1 LPEVKKTFYFR
12 LFSLSYFQYI
22 TINMKKHSKDQN
34 SIQDAER
41 FSRRHFVKMAGI
53 TALGV
58 SSFGLSDFYTKGVSI
73 ISDPEDLIAGCA
85 PVRWATKELEDRLT
99 SRGINVSRYKSLSQ
113 ANTGD
118 FCIVVSGLD
127 SSITRRLLKTGKTS
141 IPALP
146 EALGLVPVNSSGKQV
161 LLTCGYD
168 QRGLIYALLELTDRV
183 ENSTKPLDSLNIT
196 KPVVEVPA
204 NVIRSLNR
212 LFVSDIEDKPWFH
225 DREMWPKYLT
235 MLATHRFNRFNLSLG
250 IGYDFLQNVTDGYF
264 LFAYP
269 FLLNVPGYNVRV
281 PQLQDS
287 EREKNLEMI
296 RFISSQT
303 VARGLQF
310 QLGIWMHGYEWINSP
325 DANYTIVGLTPE
337 THGPYCRDAVRE
349 LLIECPDISGITFR
363 IHGESGVTEGSYDFW
378 KTIFSGVATCGRKV
392 EIDMHAKGMDQ
403 TMIDSALASGMPVN
417 ISPKYWA
424 EHLGMPYHQADIR
437 ALEIPKADR
446 KSSGL
451 MNLSAGSR
459 SFTRYGY
466 GDLLK
471 DNRKYGVLHRI
482 WPGTQRLLLW
492 GDPKISAAHSR
503 AFSFCG
509 SVGAELMEPLSFKG
523 RRGSGIAGGRCG
535 YSDKTL
541 KPRWD
546 WEKYDYSLRIFG
558 RLAYNPDSE
567 PDVWRRYLLKQ
578 FGPGAESVELALAN
592 ATRILPIVLTVHGAS
607 AGNNTYWP
615 EVYTN
620 QSIPD
625 PKNKNPYNDSPSPRV
640 FGNVSPMD
648 PQLFLRIND
657 FATELIKNE
666 RSGKYTPIEAAQW
679 LEDYADVA
687 AKYLSLAESNST
699 GKERPQFRRMSIDI
713 AIVIGLGRFFAS
725 KFRAGVLFG
734 IFEQSGDYN
743 ALIESLNF
751 YKKARAHWAELANRA
766 RDVYK
771 PDITIGE
778 NPFLRGH
785 WLDRLPAI
793 DEDIAYMTGMV
804 EQLKSNVTSLLGNV
818 QSAIIESKGRPV
830 RSSGV
835 CYHNRP
841 QGFRAGQPLTIEI
854 SFDKTPVSAHLYYRH
869 VNHAERYETE
879 EMHLDG
885 SGYLATIPSTY
896 TDSQYP
902 IQYYIELRDGPG
914 KAWLYPGFMEDL
926 VNQPYFVVH
935 RI

>member
-1 LPEVKKTFYFR
+1 MIK
-12 LFSLSYFQYI
+12 
-22 TINMKKHSKDQN
+22 MKKHLKDQN

-41 FSRRHFVKMAGI
+41 YSRRHFVKVAGI

-58 SSFGLSDFYTKGVSI
+58 SSFGLSDFYAKGVSI
-73 ISDPEDLIAGCA
+73 ISDPEDTIAGSPA
-85 PVRWATKELEDRLT
+85 AQWALKELEDSLT
-99 SRGINVSRYKSLSQ
+99 SREINVFRCKDLSQ
-113 ANTGD
+113 ARVGD
-118 FCIVVSGLD
+118 LCIVVSGID
-127 SSITRRLLKTGKTS
+127 SSTARRLLKAGKTT

-168 QRGLIYALLELTDRV
+168 QRGLIYALLELADLV
-183 ENSTKPLDSLNIT
+183 HNSAQPFESLNIR
-196 KPVVEVPA
+196 KPVVEVPS
-204 NVIRSLNR
+204 NTIRSLNR
-212 LFVSDIEDKPWFH
+212 LFVSDIEDKPWFN
-225 DREMWPKYLT
+225 DREMWPEYLT

-269 FLLNVPGYNVRV
+269 FILNVPGYNVRV
-281 PQLQDS
+281 PQLPDS

-296 RFISSQT
+296 RYISGQT

-310 QLGIWMHGYEWINSP
+310 QLGIWMHGYEWIKSP
-325 DANYTIVGLTPE
+325 DANYTIEGLTPE

-349 LLIECPDISGITFR
+349 LLKACPDISGITFR
-363 IHGESGVTEGSYDFW
+363 VHGESGVTEGSYDFW
-378 KTIFSGVATCGRKV
+378 KTVFSGVAACGRKV

-451 MNLSAGSR
+451 MNLSSGAR

-471 DNRKYGVLHRI
+471 DNRRYGVLYRI

-492 GDPKISAAHSR
+492 GDPKVSAAHSR

-509 SVGAELMEPLSFKG
+509 GVGAELMEPLSFKG
-523 RRGSGIAGGRCG
+523 RRGSGIAGDRCA

-541 KPRWD
+541 TPRWD
-546 WEKYDYSLRIFG
+546 WEKYEYSLRIFG

-648 PQLFLRIND
+648 PQLFHSIND

-679 LEDYADVA
+679 LEDYADTA
-687 AKYLSLAESNST
+687 AKYLSLAENTSINKAGT
-699 GKERPQFRRMSIDI
+699 EFRRMSIDI
-713 AIVIGLGRFFAS
+713 SITVGLGRFFAS
-725 KFRAGVLFG
+725 KFRSGVLFG

-743 ALIESLNF
+743 ALTESLNY
-751 YKKARAHWAELANRA
+751 YKKARNFWAELANRA
-766 RDVYK
+766 RDIYK

-778 NPFLRGH
+778 NPVIRGH
-785 WLDRLPAI
+785 WIDRLPAI
-793 DEDIAYMTGMV
+793 DEDINFMTGM
-804 EQLKSNVTSLLGNV
+804 LKQSQSTVTTLQGNV
-818 QSAIIESKGRPV
+818 RSAIAECKGRPE
-830 RSSGV
+830 RSYGV
-835 CYHNRP
+835 CHHNKP
-841 QGFRAGQPLTIEI
+841 QGFKAGQPLNIEM
-854 SFDKTPVSAHLYYRH
+854 SFDRTPSSAHLYYRH
-869 VNHAERYETE
+869 VNHAKRYEKE
-879 EMHLDG
+879 EMHIQG
-885 SGYLATIPSTY
+885 SGYLATIPATY

-902 IQYYIELRDGPG
+902 IQYYIELKDGPG
-914 KAWLYPGFMEDL
+914 KAWLYPGFMADL
-926 VNQPYFVVH
+926 TNQPYFVVH